1 MILGMDFGTTNSGM
15 AVYDGRAVA
24 VLPLDPSAPNPR
36 VARTALYI
44 TNEQAV
50 TIGRAA
56 LDLYF
61 AHNLNRPVKMQ
72 KIWVGE
78 LEVVADRVYYV
89 TDVYTWAD
97 ALSPGRLFLS
107 IKTGLRDK
115 NYPGTVIGQFYYS
128 LEALIALYLTVTK
141 ARAERLL
148 GREARQV
155 VLGRPVHFAADAD
168 SDRLAEARLL
178 HAAFRAGYETVY
190 LQYEPVAAAY
200 GYALGLTRP
209 ENALIFDFGG
219 GTLDITV
226 MRLGEGRPRVLAT
239 GGIPVAGDVF
249 DQKLV
254 RAKLPRHF
262 GEGSLYGP
270 RHKALT
276 TPQWIYDSFNDWQA
290 LLQLN
295 AAENRQIL
303 REIAQTAQRKHQIE
317 ALLALVGSNYGL
329 KMFDVVEGAKR
340 ALSEKRGAEITLDGP
355 GFSVREFV
363 TRSEFEGL
371 IRGETRA
378 IEHHLEET
386 VRNSGLRPEQIDTV
400 IRTGGSALIP
410 AFYEMLGRHFGEAK
424 VRSLDAFSSV
434 TAGLGVIAHDLEQGT
449 AELPPHTPA
458 DFAALPEP
466 TGGRLKVR
474 PVNLE
479 LMQRRIILEE
489 KGDVGRVG
497 NPPGS
502 ALVFLGEAV
511 SDGERARAE
520 VIAVEETAAGTAA
533 DRQPPAAAGSAP
545 SAVASASSD
554 AGDRGGEASS
564 PGTWPLEPGP
574 SSGGGRATGVAL
586 AAVGGLPI
594 AAALRVPP
602 DAQLLLITSRYRF
615 LLTTARQLIDLRGIG
630 QGVANLYRLA
640 AREVVCAVVDWT
652 AVREAERL
660 LLVTSTG
667 FARAYPLDTLRPAI
681 DAPTP
686 LQFDSPLPGVTVAA
700 QGVSRRD
707 EVVIVTEGGRGL
719 RWPLARLPLV
729 GAQAINCGQE
739 AAFDRVMAARAAAAE
754 GELVLLLADGY
765 ARRLRVAD
773 VAEAPRANSHGKALV
788 ARKAAAVAL
797 APVGPLTLVT
807 DRRLLAVDAAVLP
820 LEAGTKAARLV
831 KVEEGEGVR
840 AVVET

>member
-15 AVYDGRAVA
+15 AVYDGRVVE
-24 VLPLDPSAPNPR
+24 VLPLDPAAPNPR

-44 TNEQAV
+44 TNEQGV

-56 LDLYF
+56 IDRYYE
-61 AHNLNRPVKMQ
+61 HNLNRPVKMQ
-72 KIWVGE
+72 RIWVGE
-78 LEVVADRVYYV
+78 IEVMADKVYYV
-89 TDVYTWAD
+89 TDVYSWAD

-107 IKTGLRDK
+107 IKTGLRDV

-148 GREARQV
+148 GQEMRQV

-178 HAAFRAGYETVY
+178 HAAFAAGYETVY

-200 GYALGLTRP
+200 GYALELSRP

-276 TPQWIYDSFNDWQA
+276 TPQWIYDSFTDWQA
-290 LLQLN
+290 ILQLN
-295 AAENRQIL
+295 SAQNRQIL
-303 REIAQTAQRKHQIE
+303 RDIAQTAQRKHQIE

-329 KMFDVVEGAKR
+329 KMFDVVEAAKR
-340 ALSEKRGAEITLDGP
+340 ALSDKRGAEIYLDGP

-363 TRSEFEGL
+363 TRLEFEDV
-371 IRGETRA
+371 IRAETRA
-378 IEHHLEET
+378 IERHLEET
-386 VRNSGLRPEQIDTV
+386 VRRSGLWPEQIDTV

-410 AFYEMLGRHFGEAK
+410 AFYEMLARHFGEAK

-434 TAGLGVIAHDLEQGT
+434 TAGLGVVAHDVARGEIDLS
-449 AELPPHTPA
+449 PHTPA
-458 DFAALPEP
+458 DFANLPEA

-479 LMQRRIILEE
+479 LMQRRIVLEE
-489 KGDVGRVG
+489 KGRKDAAEQG
-497 NPPGS
+497 N
-502 ALVFLGEAV
+502 ALVSL
-511 SDGERARAE
+511 SRPIDDGDQTSAE
-520 VIAVEETAAGTAA
+520 VVAVEE
-533 DRQPPAAAGSAP
+533 GS
-545 SAVASASSD
+545 
-554 AGDRGGEASS
+554 RGQGPGAREARST
-564 PGTWPLEPGP
+564 PGTWPLEPGR
-574 SSGGGRATGVAL
+574 S
-586 AAVGGLPI
+586 PI
-594 AAALRVPP
+594 QSALRLPT
-602 DAQLLLITSRYRF
+602 DNQLLLITTRYRF
-615 LLTTARQLIDLRGIG
+615 LLTTARQLSELRGIG
-630 QGVANLYRLA
+630 QGVANLFRLA
-640 AREVVCAVVDWT
+640 GRETVCAIVDWT
-652 AVREAERL
+652 AAREAERL
-660 LLVTSTG
+660 LLVTSSG
-667 FARAYPLDTLRPAI
+667 FARAYPLATLRSSIEAPA
-681 DAPTP
+681 PF
-686 LQFDSPLPGVTVAA
+686 QFDSPLPGVVVLA
-700 QGVSRRD
+700 QGVARWQD
-707 EVVIVTEGGRGL
+707 AVLVTAGGRGL

-739 AAFDRVMAARAAAAE
+739 AAFDRVAAARAVE
-754 GELVLLLADGY
+754 PDGELLLLLADGY
-765 ARRLRVAD
+765 ARRLPAAA

-788 ARKAAAVAL
+788 ARRAAAVAL
-797 APVGPLTLVT
+797 APVGPLTVVT
-807 DRRLLAVDAAVLP
+807 DRRLLAADGAALP
-820 LEAGTKAARLV
+820 LEAGTKAGRLV
-831 KVEEGEGVR
+831 KLDDDEAVA
-840 AVVET
+840 AVVADALH

>member
-15 AVYDGRAVA
+15 AVYDGRAVQ
-24 VLPLDPSAPNPR
+24 VLPLDPAAPNPR

-44 TNEQAV
+44 TNEQGV

-56 LDLYF
+56 IDRYYE
-61 AHNLNRPVKMQ
+61 HNLNRPVKMQ
-72 KIWVGE
+72 RIWVGE
-78 LEVVADRVYYV
+78 IEVMADKVYYI
-89 TDVYTWAD
+89 TDVYSWAD

-107 IKTGLRDK
+107 IKTGLRDV

-148 GREARQV
+148 GQAMRQV
-155 VLGRPVHFAADAD
+155 VLGRPVHFAADAAA
-168 SDRLAEARLL
+168 DRLAEARLL
-178 HAAFRAGYETVY
+178 HAAFAAGYETVY

-200 GYALGLTRP
+200 GYALELSRP

-276 TPQWIYDSFNDWQA
+276 TPQWIYDSFTDWQA
-290 LLQLN
+290 ILQLN
-295 AAENRQIL
+295 SAQNRQIL
-303 REIAQTAQRKHQIE
+303 RDIAQTAQRKHQIE

-329 KMFDVVEGAKR
+329 KMFDVVEAAKR
-340 ALSEKRGAEITLDGP
+340 TLSDKRGAEIYLDGP

-363 TRSEFEGL
+363 TRLEFEDV
-371 IRGETRA
+371 IRAETRA

-386 VRNSGLRPEQIDTV
+386 VRRSGLRPEQIDTV

-434 TAGLGVIAHDLEQGT
+434 TAGLGVVAHDVARGDID
-449 AELPPHTPA
+449 LPPHTPA
-458 DFAALPEP
+458 DFANLPDA

-479 LMQRRIILEE
+479 LLQRRIILDEQGS
-489 KGDVGRVG
+489 KGAGEQ
-497 NPPGS
+497 GS
-502 ALVFLGEAV
+502 ALVFLNEAI
-511 SDGERARAE
+511 SNGDNTSAE
-520 VIAVEETAAGTAA
+520 LLTVLEEGTNEEPIFPTPL
-533 DRQPPAAAGSAP
+533 PP
-545 SAVASASSD
+545 
-554 AGDRGGEASS
+554 RS
-564 PGTWPLEPGP
+564 PVL
-574 SSGGGRATGVAL
+574 
-586 AAVGGLPI
+586 LPQ
-594 AAALRVPP
+594 AALRVAP
-602 DAQLLLITSRYRF
+602 DNQLLLITTRYRF
-615 LLTTARQLIDLRGIG
+615 LLTTARQLNDLQGIG
-630 QGVANLYRLA
+630 QGVENLYRLA
-640 AREVVCAVVDWT
+640 SRETVCAIVDWT
-652 AVREAERL
+652 AAREAERL
-660 LLVTSTG
+660 LLVTSSG
-667 FARAYPLDTLRPAI
+667 FARAYPLETLRPSI
-681 DAPTP
+681 EAPVP
-686 LQFDSPLPGVTVAA
+686 FQFDSPLPGVVVLA
-700 QGVSRRD
+700 QGVARRQD
-707 EVVIVTEGGRGL
+707 AVIVTIGGRGL

-739 AAFDRVMAARAAAAE
+739 AAFDRVAAARAVAPD
-754 GELVLLLADGY
+754 GELLLLLADGY
-765 ARRLRVAD
+765 ARRLPALA
-773 VAEAPRANSHGKALV
+773 VAEAPRANAHGKALV
-788 ARKAAAVAL
+788 ARRAAAVAL
-797 APVGPLTLVT
+797 AAVGPLTLVT
-807 DRRLLAVDAAVLP
+807 DRRLLAADGAALP
-820 LEAGTKAARLV
+820 LEEGTKAARLV
-831 KVEEGEGVR
+831 KLAEGEGVV
-840 AVVET
+840 AVIQS

>member
-15 AVYDGRAVA
+15 AVYDGRAVQ
-24 VLPLDPSAPNPR
+24 VLPLDPAAPNPR

-44 TNEQAV
+44 TNEQGV

-56 LDLYF
+56 IDRYYE
-61 AHNLNRPVKMQ
+61 HNLNRPVKMQ
-72 KIWVGE
+72 RIWVGE
-78 LEVVADRVYYV
+78 IEVMADKVYYV

-107 IKTGLRDK
+107 IKTGLRDV

-128 LEALIALYLTVTK
+128 LETLIALYLTVTK

-148 GREARQV
+148 GQEARQV
-155 VLGRPVHFAADAD
+155 VLGRPVHFAADEAA
-168 SDRLAEARLL
+168 DRLAEARLL
-178 HAAFRAGYETVY
+178 HAAFAAGYETVY

-200 GYALGLTRP
+200 GYALELSRP
-209 ENALIFDFGG
+209 ENALVFDFGG

-276 TPQWIYDSFNDWQA
+276 TPQWVYDSFNDWQA
-290 LLQLN
+290 ILQLN
-295 AAENRQIL
+295 SAQNRQIL
-303 REIAQTAQRKHQIE
+303 RDIAQTAQRKHQIE

-329 KMFDVVEGAKR
+329 KMFDVVEAAKR
-340 ALSEKRGAEITLDGP
+340 TLSDRRGAEIYLDGP

-363 TRSEFEGL
+363 TRLEFEDV
-371 IRGETRA
+371 IRAETRA
-378 IEHHLEET
+378 IERHLEET
-386 VRNSGLRPEQIDTV
+386 VRRSGLRPDQIDTV

-410 AFYEMLGRHFGEAK
+410 AFYEMLARAFGEAK

-434 TAGLGVIAHDLEQGT
+434 TAGLGVVAHDVARGEID
-449 AELPPHTPA
+449 LPPHTTA
-458 DFAALPEP
+458 DFANLPEA

-479 LMQRRIILEE
+479 LLQRRIILEE
-489 KGDVGRVG
+489 QGSRGAG
-497 NPPGS
+497 EQGS
-502 ALVFLGEAV
+502 ALVFLSEAV
-511 SDGERARAE
+511 SEGDNTSAE
-520 VIAVEETAAGTAA
+520 LLAVLEPMTNDELRVTNEEHV
-533 DRQPPAAAGSAP
+533 PPAPPPPDSRPAPGSPAP
-545 SAVASASSD
+545 L
-554 AGDRGGEASS
+554 
-564 PGTWPLEPGP
+564 PPL
-574 SSGGGRATGVAL
+574 AT
-586 AAVGGLPI
+586 
-594 AAALRVPP
+594 LRLPP
-602 DAQLLLITSRYRF
+602 DAQLLLITTRYRF
-615 LLTTARQLIDLRGIG
+615 LLTSARQLIELQGIG
-630 QGVANLYRLA
+630 QGVANLFRLA
-640 AREVVCAVVDWT
+640 GRETVCAIVDWT
-652 AVREAERL
+652 AAREAERL
-660 LLVTSTG
+660 LLVTSSG
-667 FARAYPLDTLRPAI
+667 FARAYPLETLRPSI
-681 DAPTP
+681 EAPAP
-686 LQFDSPLPGVTVAA
+686 FQFDSPLPGVVVLA
-700 QGVSRRD
+700 QGVARRQD
-707 EVVIVTEGGRGL
+707 AVLVTAGGRGL

-739 AAFDRVMAARAAAAE
+739 ASFDRVAAARAVDPD

-765 ARRLRVAD
+765 ARRLPAAA

-788 ARKAAAVAL
+788 ARRAVVVGL

-807 DRRLLAVDAAVLP
+807 DRRLPAADGSSLP
-820 LEAGTKAARLV
+820 LEEGTKAGRLV
-831 KVEEGEGVR
+831 KLAEGERVVG
-840 AVVET
+840 VVETHDQP

>member
-1 MILGMDFGTTNSGM
+1 MRLPRPSPAPPRPTRYNAGMILGMDFGTTNSGM
-15 AVYDGRAVA
+15 AVYDGRAVEL
-24 VLPLDPSAPNPR
+24 LPLDPSAPNPR

-56 LDLYF
+56 IDRYYE
-61 AHNLNRPVKMQ
+61 HNLNRPVKMQ
-72 KIWVGE
+72 RIWVGE
-78 LEVVADRVYYV
+78 IEVMADKVYYV
-89 TDVYTWAD
+89 TDVYSWAD

-107 IKTGLRDK
+107 IKTGLRDV

-148 GREARQV
+148 GQAMRQV
-155 VLGRPVHFAADAD
+155 VLGRPVHFAADDAA
-168 SDRLAEARLL
+168 DRLAEARLL
-178 HAAFRAGYETVY
+178 HAAFAAGYETVY

-200 GYALGLTRP
+200 GYALELSRP
-209 ENALIFDFGG
+209 ENALVFDFGG

-290 LLQLN
+290 ILQLN
-295 AAENRQIL
+295 SAQNRQIL
-303 REIAQTAQRKHQIE
+303 RDIAQTAQRKHQIE

-329 KMFDVVEGAKR
+329 KMFDVVEAAKR
-340 ALSEKRGAEITLDGP
+340 TLSDKRGAAITLDGP

-363 TRSEFEGL
+363 TRLEFEDV
-371 IRGETRA
+371 IRAETRA
-378 IEHHLEET
+378 IERHLEET
-386 VRNSGLRPEQIDTV
+386 VRRSGLRPEQIDTV

-410 AFYEMLGRHFGEAK
+410 AFYEMLGRAFGQAK

-434 TAGLGVIAHDLEQGT
+434 TAGLGVVAHDVARGEIDL
-449 AELPPHTPA
+449 LPHTPA
-458 DFAALPEP
+458 DFANLPEA

-479 LMQRRIILEE
+479 MMQRRIVLEE
-489 KGDVGRVG
+489 KGTEDAGEQ
-497 NPPGS
+497 GS
-502 ALVFLGEAV
+502 ALVFLSEAT
-511 SDGERARAE
+511 SDGENTSAEVRAE
-520 VIAVEETAAGTAA
+520 LITNDEEAHAT
-533 DRQPPAAAGSAP
+533 RH
-545 SAVASASSD
+545 
-554 AGDRGGEASS
+554 S
-564 PGTWPLEPGP
+564 PQ
-574 SSGGGRATGVAL
+574 
-586 AAVGGLPI
+586 
-594 AAALRVPP
+594 AALRLPP
-602 DAQLLLITSRYRF
+602 DAQLLLITTRYRF
-615 LLTTARQLIDLRGIG
+615 LLTTARQLSDLHSIG
-630 QGVANLYRLA
+630 QGVADLFRLA
-640 AREVVCAVVDWT
+640 GREAVCAIVDWT
-652 AVREAERL
+652 AAREAERL

-667 FARAYPLDTLRPAI
+667 FARAYPLATLRPSI
-681 DAPTP
+681 EAPAP
-686 LQFDSPLPGVTVAA
+686 FQFDSPLPGVVVLA
-700 QGVSRRD
+700 QGVARQQD
-707 EVVIVTEGGRGL
+707 AVVVTAGGRGL
-719 RWPLARLPLV
+719 RWPLARLPLA

-739 AAFDRVMAARAAAAE
+739 AAFDRVAAARAVAPD
-754 GELVLLLADGY
+754 GELVLLLADGH
-765 ARRLRVAD
+765 ARRLRAAA

-788 ARKAAAVAL
+788 ARKSAVVAL

-807 DRRLLAVDAAVLP
+807 DRRLLAADGAALP
-820 LEAGTKAARLV
+820 LEAGTKAGRVV
-831 KVEEGEGVR
+831 KVEEGEQ
-840 AVVET
+840 VVAMVEG